1 MRDLS
6 LKPSHFFTFYIAIER
21 ERSIMS
27 YTIIIPARLK
37 STRLP
42 NKMLRDLAGKPL
54 IEWTWQA
61 AMKSNA
67 KHIIVATDNEAIYHH
82 LEALGAEVIMTADSH
97 ESGTDRLS
105 EVSRKLQ
112 FSDDE
117 VIVNWQGDEPFLPIK
132 LIDLAATA
140 LKENPSVAM
149 STLATPIHQ
158 WEDVH
163 NPNAVKIV
171 LNEADE
177 ALYFS
182 RAPIPYQRDSM
193 PVTGIIEDSPYLRH
207 IGLYAYRASFLNAY
221 PHLIPSHLESLEKL
235 EQLRAL
241 ANNYKITVATI
252 TETPPA
258 GIDTEEDLLTAES
271 WIRSFSAP
279 NKN

>member
-1 MRDLS
+1 
-6 LKPSHFFTFYIAIER
+6 
-21 ERSIMS
+21 MS

-54 IEWTWQA
+54 IEWTWEA
-61 AMKSNA
+61 ALKSDA
-67 KHIIVATDNEAIYHH
+67 KRIIVATDSDAIYHH
-82 LEALGAEVIMTADSH
+82 LKALGAEVIMTKDSH

-105 EVSRKLQ
+105 EVSQKLE
-112 FSDDE
+112 FPDDE
-117 VIVNWQGDEPFLPIK
+117 IIVNWQGDEPFLPTN

-158 WEDVH
+158 WEEVH
-163 NPNAVKIV
+163 NPNAVKVV

-182 RAPIPYQRDSM
+182 RAAIPYQRDAM
-193 PVTGIIEDSPYLRH
+193 PVTGVIEDSPYLRH

-221 PHLIPSHLESLEKL
+221 PHLIPCHLESLEKL

-241 ANNYKITVATI
+241 ANNYKIAVAI
-252 TETPPA
+252 TTEAPPA
-258 GIDTEEDLLTAES
+258 GIDTEADLITAES
-271 WIRSFSAP
+271 WIHSLSTL
-279 NKN
+279 K